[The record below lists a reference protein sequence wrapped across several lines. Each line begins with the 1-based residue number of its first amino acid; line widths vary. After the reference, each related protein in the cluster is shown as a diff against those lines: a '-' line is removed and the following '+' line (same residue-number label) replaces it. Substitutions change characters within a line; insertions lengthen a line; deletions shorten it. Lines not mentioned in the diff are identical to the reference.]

1 MNKYWHGVAMTLI
14 AAVCWG
20 VMSPIVKVLSGAGI
34 SLMSVMAFRAI
45 FVVVT
50 VGPYIYLTKGSEVF
64 RPDIRML
71 CFYLLSG
78 VLSVVFSGG
87 GFLMSLKYLS
97 VPEALILH
105 YTFPLVTLLGSL
117 YITHEKPTFLQVIS
131 GFLIIAGVYLGMVGG
146 EKTFSGLSV
155 PGLMWGGLAIIG
167 ISGQALVARRV
178 CKGQETDQ
186 LVLLFFAH
194 LLGGTVLALGKS
206 AIVGWGDISNFTSPL
221 FGLLVFQAFCGSLLA
236 YGLFYTALKY
246 LPAATVSLLC
256 TLEIV
261 VAVGLTSLL
270 LNQPPSMQEILG
282 CTVIIIAIVC
292 ATVRTSGP
300 EHLNM

>member
-20 VMSPIVKVLSGAGI
+20 IMSPIAKVLAGAGI
-34 SLMSVMAFRAI
+34 SLMSVMAFRAL
-45 FVVVT
+45 FVVIIM
-50 VGPYIYLTKGSEVF
+50 GPYLCYTKGREVF
-64 RPDIRML
+64 RPDSNML
-71 CFYLLSG
+71 SFYFLSG
-78 VLSVVFSGG
+78 LLSVVFSGG

-97 VPEALILH
+97 VAEALIIH

-117 YITHEKPTFLQVIS
+117 WITRERPTTLQVIS

-146 EKTFSGLSV
+146 EKTFSGISV
-155 PGLMWGGLAIIG
+155 PGLMWALLAIVG

-178 CKGQETDQ
+178 CKGQKTDQ
-186 LVLLFFAH
+186 MTLLFFAH
-194 LLGGTVLALGKS
+194 LLGGIVLAVGKS
-206 AIVGWGDISNFTSPL
+206 ALVGWDDINNFTPPL
-221 FGLLVFQAFCGSLLA
+221 FALMAFQAFCGSRRA

-246 LPAATVSLLC
+246 VPAATVSILC

-270 LNQPPSMQEILG
+270 LGQSPSTQEVMG
-282 CTVIIIAIVC
+282 CGIIIIAIVC
-292 ATVRTSGP
+292 ATVRTCK
-300 EHLNM
+300 NIC

>member
-1 MNKYWHGVAMTLI
+1 MTLI

-20 VMSPIVKVLSGAGI
+20 VMSPIAKVLSGAGI
-34 SLMSVMAFRAI
+34 SLMSIVAFRAL

-64 RPDIRML
+64 RPDRSML

-97 VPEALILH
+97 VAEALILH

-155 PGLMWGGLAIIG
+155 PGLMWGVLAIIG

-194 LLGGTVLALGKS
+194 LLGGAILALGKS
-206 AIVGWGDISNFTSPL
+206 AIVGWGDISNFNLSL
-221 FGLLVFQAFCGSLLA
+221 FSLLVFQAFCGSLLA

-270 LNQPPSMQEILG
+270 LKQQPSMQEIIG
-282 CTVIIIAIVC
+282 CAVIIIAIVC
-292 ATVRTSGP
+292 ATVRTYGP
-300 EHLNM
+300 KHRNM

>member
-1 MNKYWHGVAMTLI
+1 MTLI

-20 VMSPIVKVLSGAGI
+20 VMSPIAKVLSGAGI
-34 SLMSVMAFRAI
+34 SLMSVMAFRAL

-64 RPDIRML
+64 RPDRSML

-78 VLSVVFSGG
+78 ILSVVFSGG

-105 YTFPLVTLLGSL
+105 YTFPLFTLLGSL
-117 YITHEKPTFLQVIS
+117 YITHEKPTFLQVLS
-131 GFLIIAGVYLGMVGG
+131 GFLIIAGVYIGMVGG

-155 PGLMWGGLAIIG
+155 PGLMWGSLAIIG

-178 CKGQETDQ
+178 CRGQETDQ

-194 LLGGTVLALGKS
+194 LLGGTVLAMGKS
-206 AIVGWGDISNFTSPL
+206 AIVGWEDILNFTCPL
-221 FGLLVFQAFCGSLLA
+221 FSLMVFQSFCGSLLA

-270 LNQPPSMQEILG
+270 LKQPPSMQEIIG

-300 EHLNM
+300 ADQNM